1 VGESESDAA
10 GATQPIK
17 RVGRYAVFQQI
28 AAGGMATVHLARL
41 AGPEGF
47 RRVVAVKALHPHLYR
62 DPEFKAMLMQEARL
76 AARIRHPNVVPT
88 LDVVSTDAELFIV
101 MEYVEGESLS
111 VLRKAARQKDGVIP
125 PTVCA
130 AIMSGVLHG
139 LHAAHVAENEKGEPL
154 DIVHRDVS
162 PQNILVGTDGIAR
175 VLDFGVAKAL
185 QSRQETR
192 TGQVKGKSSYM
203 APEQVR
209 AETLTQRVDI
219 FAASVVFW
227 ELLTA
232 RRLFGG
238 ATDEERVYKV
248 LQGEIPLPSSFCAD
262 LSSDVDAVVMKGLA
276 RDPAARFE
284 TALQMAEAIE
294 GSMSLASQ
302 RVVGEWVA
310 RIGAQSLSGRI
321 QALRQAETT
330 RLTSLPPAPRSTPP
344 DADEVTTAGDDDS
357 LPTSAHTDYTMG
369 RNSAPDVMVSRT
381 PKQTDAT
388 TWWRDKRALF
398 ALFAVAAVVVAAI
411 VAVRWQARAGRA
423 AAALPNAVEVNAL
436 RATPE
441 QAVPAESA
449 DNSEPPNAP
458 SASASPAAPTSSS
471 AADVAAHKSPTRR
484 PTGGAHPSAKPASPR
499 VFRPTEL

>member
-1 VGESESDAA
+1 
-10 GATQPIK
+10 
-17 RVGRYAVFQQI
+17 
-28 AAGGMATVHLARL
+28 
-41 AGPEGF
+41 
-47 RRVVAVKALHPHLYR
+47 
-62 DPEFKAMLMQEARL
+62 
-76 AARIRHPNVVPT
+76 VVPT
-88 LDVVSTDAELFIV
+88 LDVVSTDSELFIV

-111 VLRKAARQKDGVIP
+111 ILRKAARQKDGLIP
-125 PTVCA
+125 PAVGA

-139 LHAAHVAENEKGEPL
+139 LHAAHTAENEKGEPL

-238 ATDEERVYKV
+238 TTDEERVYKV

-262 LSSDVDAVVMKGLA
+262 LSSEVDAVVMKGLA

-344 DADEVTTAGDDDS
+344 EADEVTAPGDDDS
-357 LPTSAHTDYTMG
+357 LPSSAHTDYTMG
-369 RNSAPDVMVSRT
+369 RNSAPEVTAPRT
-381 PKQTDAT
+381 PKPAAAT
-388 TWWRDKRALF
+388 TWWRDKRAVV
-398 ALFAVAAVVVAAI
+398 ALLAVAAVALAAV
-411 VAVRWQARAGRA
+411 VAVRWQARAGHA
-423 AAALPNAVEVNAL
+423 SAALPSAVEVNAL

-441 QAVPAESA
+441 QTAPAESA
-449 DNSEPPNAP
+449 DNPEPSNA
-458 SASASPAAPTSSS
+458 SAPSASPAAPASAT
-471 AADVAAHKSPTRR
+471 AADIAARKSPVRR
-484 PTGGAHPSAKPASPR
+484 PTGGTHAPAKPANPR